1 MGLAELAQLAVS
13 VGSLASVLLAGRRLP
28 GGQPR
33 FPVAPWL
40 LLFAAH
46 GLFLAYVVA
55 SDQPGF
61 LLLNVGMM
69 VAALLNL
76 RASGQFPQWWPL
88 RLTPRTRGGTVGV
101 SRERHP
107 GGPHADRD
115 QAAST
120 APDHPRRS

>member
-46 GLFLAYVVA
+46 GLFLGYALV
-55 SDQPGF
+55 SGQPGF

-69 VAALLNL
+69 IAALLNL
-76 RASGQFPQWWPL
+76 APSLPRPRLPRLRWKARAK
-88 RLTPRTRGGTVGV
+88 
-101 SRERHP
+101 
-107 GGPHADRD
+107 AD
-115 QAAST
+115 T
-120 APDHPRRS
+120 